1 MTGARERRCT
11 LRAPAPGT
19 LARAYRGFTRV
30 GHVGPTRTN
39 VPRVRPT
46 CALRV
51 SRTSE
56 HSAPRTPHTACP
68 PTLPCATHH
77 ATHQPDHAPHARQA
91 ARQAQGFLSN
101 RRRQLIG
108 RRPGQ
113 ERHPQPNARGGRRAG
128 RAGADQPDRDTPHA
142 LLQDHVR
149 AATRTR
155 RRAAASAHT
164 PVALVV
170 TLSCSDALSD

>member
-68 PTLPCATHH
+68 RVPCVSVSATAG
-77 ATHQPDHAPHARQA
+77 ATYDVVRGDGH
-91 ARQAQGFLSN
+91 LT
-101 RRRQLIG
+101 RRYVFSRNG
-108 RRPGQ
+108 R
-113 ERHPQPNARGGRRAG
+113 NARIFSACTHCSMYTPAAIVAYRYRGRGERCSAG
-128 RAGADQPDRDTPHA
+128 HRRFKKKGKTMYYTGTSQYYSRPLLSIDQPSFFVDGLTD
-142 LLQDHVR
+142 
-149 AATRTR
+149 
-155 RRAAASAHT
+155 
-164 PVALVV
+164 
-170 TLSCSDALSD
+170 